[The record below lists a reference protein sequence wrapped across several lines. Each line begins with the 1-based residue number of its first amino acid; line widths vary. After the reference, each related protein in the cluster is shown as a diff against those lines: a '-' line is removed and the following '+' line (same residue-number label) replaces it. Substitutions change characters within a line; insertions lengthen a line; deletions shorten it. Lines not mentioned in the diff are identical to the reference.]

1 MASEKFGKER
11 SLAVP
16 AAAWHFSPGNSKSGN
31 KKEIVV
37 RDSGPE
43 GCWNT
48 DSSATA
54 KLVWVRAKWDP
65 IFC

>member
-1 MASEKFGKER
+1 MASEFRKER
-11 SLAVP
+11 SLAVA

-31 KKEIVV
+31 KREIVV
-37 RDSGPE
+37 RDSGPV

-54 KLVWVRAKWDP
+54 KYVWVRAKRDP